1 MFTVGPRLREGD
13 SSDAR
18 VTGEH
23 AANGGNC
30 RMTPDAPPTPR
41 TPAEQARL
49 HLALTELWEQ
59 RLSFNQLLGLKVDS
73 LDPDHPRL
81 RLDMRPELVGHF
93 LYGRLHG
100 GVISA
105 ALDAAAGFALTLAIA
120 RKHPHEPTAQIL
132 QRFSRVGTIDLRV
145 DYLRPGLG
153 AHFIASAEV
162 TRLGGRVASS
172 LMRMHNHDGLLI
184 ATGAAAYVVS

>member
-1 MFTVGPRLREGD
+1 MFTVGPRLRAGD
-13 SSDAR
+13 RRTRGQRGKLPHDPR
-18 VTGEH
+18 
-23 AANGGNC
+23 
-30 RMTPDAPPTPR
+30 RPPHPR

-120 RKHPHEPTAQIL
+120 RKHPHEPSDQIL

>member
-1 MFTVGPRLREGD
+1 
-13 SSDAR
+13 
-18 VTGEH
+18 
-23 AANGGNC
+23 
-30 RMTPDAPPTPR
+30 MTPDAPPTPR

-120 RKHPHEPTAQIL
+120 RKHPHEPCRGQVFSDSPIVKKQAQA
-132 QRFSRVGTIDLRV
+132 V
-145 DYLRPGLG
+145 
-153 AHFIASAEV
+153 
-162 TRLGGRVASS
+162 
-172 LMRMHNHDGLLI
+172 
-184 ATGAAAYVVS
+184 